1 MVQKATDIYDTSWNL
16 TKYNL
21 EFCVLR
27 TSLCN
32 HQNACMLSGSVG
44 SDHMGLP
51 KKKKKFLCTWDVF
64 QARILDWVAI
74 SSSRGSSQTRDPIQV
89 SCISCT
95 AGRFF
100 TSEPL
105 GFSEPSDWGPQNMT
119 RQKCGSTP
127 FGTKGPTKL
136 LSILWEMIMTIM
148 RRIPIKYDHLRNVYK
163 SEHSLTKPTD

>member
-1 MVQKATDIYDTSWNL
+1 MVQKATEIYDTSWNL
-16 TKYNL
+16 TKDNL

-44 SDHMGLP
+44 SDPIGLP
-51 KKKKKFLCTWDVF
+51 KKKFLYTWDVF

-105 GFSEPSDWGPQNMT
+105 GFSEPSDRRPQNMT

-136 LSILWEMIMTIM
+136 LPIPWEMIMTIM
-148 RRIPIKYDHLRNVYK
+148 RSIPIKYDHLRNVYK
-163 SEHSLTKPTD
+163 SEGSLTKPTD